1 MCGCV
6 AGQIIAGGPNDSL
19 LLGAGHGVC
28 AAAVC
33 FISPKTDLGE
43 NQRIAIHHDQVDFT
57 DPGLVIPGKGAQ
69 TTLPEER
76 FCRQFPVAAALTGGW
91 HLP

>member
-1 MCGCV
+1 MHVMCGRM
-6 AGQIIAGGPNDSL
+6 AGQIITGGSNDSL
-19 LLGAGHGVC
+19 LLGAGYGVC

-43 NQRIAIHHDQVDFT
+43 NQRIAILHDQVDFT

-69 TTLPEER
+69 TSLPEER
-76 FCRQFPVAAALTGGW
+76 FCHPFPMAASLTGG
-91 HLP
+91 